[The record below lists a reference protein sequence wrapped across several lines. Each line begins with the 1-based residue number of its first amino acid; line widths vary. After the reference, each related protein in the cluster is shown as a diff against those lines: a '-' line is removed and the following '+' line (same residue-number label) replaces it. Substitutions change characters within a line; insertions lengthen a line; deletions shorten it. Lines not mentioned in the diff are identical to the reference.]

1 MQPFP
6 LAAFST
12 GLDDFDNIDYD
23 ASRPFSAGG
32 TPVTGRPP
40 KRKSLPPSASLL
52 DMMESGDGFVSVPQ
66 EEVPKPPAGSFGE
79 FYSNIERD
87 NAEVRRNLDEARPYL
102 NGIRARNKEGGEAVK
117 RRGQAIV
124 EVWKSS
130 GENLTLAEAVRQA
143 EAHLGFLT
151 GCEDPFDVNAK
162 KRGREALDRIGMKW
176 ARGKGPE
183 EKSR

>member
-1 MQPFP
+1 M
-6 LAAFST
+6 
-12 GLDDFDNIDYD
+12 
-23 ASRPFSAGG
+23 
-32 TPVTGRPP
+32 TGRPP

-52 DMMESGDGFVSVPQ
+52 DMMESSEGFRSVPQ

-87 NAEVRRNLDEARPYL
+87 SAEVRKNLDDARPYL
-102 NGIRARNKEGGEAVK
+102 DGIRARNKEGGEAVK

-130 GENLTLAEAVRQA
+130 DENLTFAEAVRQA
-143 EAHLGFLT
+143 EAQLGFPP

-162 KRGREALDRIGMKW
+162 KRGREALNRIGMKW
-176 ARGKGPE
+176 ARGKGPV